1 MTTGPNT
8 LVGKLSFWAF
18 LMMFLTWLARQ
29 ILAYL
34 FIIITPWL
42 NWLIGWG
49 VLIGAILLGFTLLF
63 GGIAIYFAVRS
74 WSRRREESK
83 KENAAA

>member
-34 FIIITPWL
+34 FVIITPWL
-42 NWLIGWG
+42 NWLIAWG
-49 VLIGAILLGFTLLF
+49 VLIGGVLLGLILLLV
-63 GGIAIYFAVRS
+63 GIATYFAIRS
-74 WSRRREESK
+74 WSRKGEEGK
-83 KENAAA
+83 KEHATA

>member
-34 FIIITPWL
+34 FVIITPWL

-49 VLIGAILLGFTLLF
+49 VLVGAIFLGVMLLLG
-63 GGIAIYFAVRS
+63 GMAVYFAFRS
-74 WSRRREESK
+74 WRAPKQESRVD
-83 KENAAA
+83 AAA